1 MPSVLIVEDDDAMRD
16 MVGYALADEGME
28 VEAVADGESALEVF
42 SSSGPFDLVLLDVML
57 PGIDGITVCKELTS
71 KSDVPVIM
79 LTARDDEMSV
89 VVGLEVGA
97 DDYITKPFSHRELVS
112 RVRATL
118 RRRRIDAR
126 ALSEQKRLEFP
137 GLVIDLTRLQVVA
150 QGTPVNLTAAQFN
163 IFAETHVLQAE
174 NRMRSA
180 GQRNAEAHALEAA
193 PQFVGLHGDVTAIQ
207 LDDQPARSI
216 NRIELRLEGRV
227 DLLKKRINLVSPR
240 RQEPVLPK

>member
-42 SSSGPFDLVLLDVML
+42 SSSGPFDLVILDVML

-71 KSDVPVIM
+71 ASDVPVIM

-126 ALSEQKRLEFP
+126 VSSKRERLEFP
-137 GLVIDLTRLQVVA
+137 GLVIDLTRRQVVV
-150 QGTPVNLTAAQFN
+150 QGIPVDLTAAQFDILLLLASHPGWVYGRGQIMKTVWGTEFSGGSRAADMQIRN
-163 IFAETHVLQAE
+163 IREKIEPDPKNPRYVLTVRGMGYKFAE
-174 NRMRSA
+174 
-180 GQRNAEAHALEAA
+180 
-193 PQFVGLHGDVTAIQ
+193 I
-207 LDDQPARSI
+207 
-216 NRIELRLEGRV
+216 
-227 DLLKKRINLVSPR
+227 
-240 RQEPVLPK
+240 

>member
-1 MPSVLIVEDDDAMRD
+1 MPRVLIVEDDDSMRD

-28 VEAVADGESALEVF
+28 IEAVADGESALEVF
-42 SSSGPFDLVLLDVML
+42 YSSGPFDLVILDVML

-71 KSDVPVIM
+71 ASDVPVIM

-126 ALSEQKRLEFP
+126 ASSKQESLEFP
-137 GLVIDLTRLQVVA
+137 GLAIDLARRQVVA
-150 QGTPVNLTAAQFN
+150 QGTPVDLTAAQFDILLLLASHPGWVYSRGQIMETVWGTEFSGDSRAADMQIRN
-163 IFAETHVLQAE
+163 IREKIEPDPKNPRYVLTVRGMGYKFAE
-174 NRMRSA
+174 
-180 GQRNAEAHALEAA
+180 
-193 PQFVGLHGDVTAIQ
+193 I
-207 LDDQPARSI
+207 
-216 NRIELRLEGRV
+216 
-227 DLLKKRINLVSPR
+227 
-240 RQEPVLPK
+240 